1 MQGRGQSRAP
11 GVVMGYEIRDDM
23 GFYAWVSLADPG
35 AAISYHRGFLAV
47 DTAEIMSRLPP
58 SQQASLRLIADAAWR
73 ASEQNLVHLVQERI
87 GPDLFEYRA
96 IARSKPNP
104 LSNSKPKRLASAL

>member
-1 MQGRGQSRAP
+1 MTA
-11 GVVMGYEIRDDM
+11 MIRDDI

-47 DTAEIMSRLPP
+47 DTGALMSRLTP
-58 SQQASLRLIADAAWR
+58 SQQATLRGIADAAWR
-73 ASEQNLVHLVQERI
+73 ASEQNLVHLVQERL

-96 IARSKPNP
+96 VARPKSPATSIPERLIA
-104 LSNSKPKRLASAL
+104 AH

>member
-1 MQGRGQSRAP
+1 MAP
-11 GVVMGYEIRDDM
+11 QIRDDI

-47 DTAEIMSRLPP
+47 DTASIMSRLSP
-58 SQQASLRLIADAAWR
+58 SEQATLRLIADAAWR
-73 ASEQNLVHLVQERI
+73 ASEQKLVHLVQERL

-96 IARSKPNP
+96 IVR
-104 LSNSKPKRLASAL
+104 PKLPSASIPERLIAAH